1 MTPTSDV
8 SPILLLTSPF
18 SFQALKSCSCFTD
31 GKNLQLVSA
40 SNVMLGTTE
49 LEIPTL
55 PEIENLLKDFK
66 SKSLKNWR
74 SKVKKMLKIMMCS
87 GLSKSTTVTV
97 HIDDLELLLNGLEY
111 FPTELQLMEMAREV
125 RFSNSHM
132 TWDIC
137 EEIHIDDFCQM
148 LQHYIKWIPHQ
159 NTFTNKDNQDSY
171 VEQESKD

>member
-1 MTPTSDV
+1 MLPQ
-8 SPILLLTSPF
+8 LTSPIHEF
-18 SFQALKSCSCFTD
+18 TFFQALKTCSCF
-31 GKNLQLVSA
+31 KNGNHLQLVSA

-55 PEIENLLKDFK
+55 PEIESLLKDFK
-66 SKSLKNWR
+66 SKALKKWR
-74 SKVKKMLKIMMCS
+74 PKVKKMLKIMLCS
-87 GLSKSTTVTV
+87 GLSKSTSTTV
-97 HIDDLELLLNGLEY
+97 HIDDLELLLHGLEY

-148 LQHYIKWIPHQ
+148 LQHYIHWIPHQ
-159 NTFTNKDNQDSY
+159 NTFSPKENQESN
-171 VEQESKD
+171 VEQKPKE